1 MASIVTRKRRKR
13 GYEYR
18 FEIAS
23 INGVRKW
30 YQKSGF
36 RTKAEA
42 EKAGAEALTKY
53 NNGGVP
59 FKPRDM
65 SYADY
70 LDYWI
75 DNYCMKS
82 LAYNTYSTYETLVR
96 LYIKPKMGMY
106 RLAAI
111 QSTTITDFI
120 NGLVEEHNF
129 SRSYYKNILKVVK
142 ASFVYAVNYGFL
154 KDNPAKESVLPIGKY
169 KKRKTKHI
177 YSQEE
182 IDTILERFKNNQV
195 FICAFLTA
203 CYTGMRTGEVLAL
216 TWDDINFDEGTI
228 RVNHSVYDKP
238 KDSLGRWYMGET
250 KTEAGMRTI
259 PLGDTLKK
267 TLLNYKRYQDFTK
280 ELYASD
286 YKKYGLR
293 DIEVTDDD
301 VMLGRIVESKYGEY
315 DLDFV
320 FTREDG
326 TYSGTNITKYPYS
339 IIRGELNIDCR
350 FYDLRGTFAT
360 RTYHGGVK
368 EKDIANI
375 LGHSSIEITDEHYIS
390 AIDEAVVKA
399 INKMNKLISSDT
411 INKVIQFE

>member
-1 MASIVTRKRRKR
+1 M
-13 GYEYR
+13 
-18 FEIAS
+18 
-23 INGVRKW
+23 
-30 YQKSGF
+30 
-36 RTKAEA
+36 
-42 EKAGAEALTKY
+42 
-53 NNGGVP
+53 
-59 FKPRDM
+59 
-65 SYADY
+65 
-70 LDYWI
+70 
-75 DNYCMKS
+75 
-82 LAYNTYSTYETLVR
+82 
-96 LYIKPKMGMY
+96 
-106 RLAAI
+106 
-111 QSTTITDFI
+111 
-120 NGLVEEHNF
+120 
-129 SRSYYKNILKVVK
+129 
-142 ASFVYAVNYGFL
+142 
-154 KDNPAKESVLPIGKY
+154 KDNPAKESVLPIGGKY
-169 KKRKTKHI
+169 KKRKTRHI

-182 IDTILERFKNNQV
+182 IDAILERFQNNQV

-250 KTEAGMRTI
+250 KTETGKRTI

-301 VMLGRIVESKYGEY
+301 VILGRIVESKYGEY
-315 DLDFV
+315 NLDFV

-326 TYSGTNITKYPYS
+326 KYCGTDITKYPYS
-339 IIRGELNIDCR
+339 IIRDELNIDCR

-360 RTYHGGVK
+360 RSANDGEVLK
-368 EKDIANI
+368 NIAAI
-375 LGHSSIEITDEHYIS
+375 LGHSSVEITDEHYIS
-390 AIDEAVVKA
+390 AIDEAVVKV